1 MMITRRYRGYG
12 LFVLVPILAALALTS
27 CATPSVQFDT
37 PEGFARY
44 VEEGRQGAVSPEGV
58 ILSAYRT
65 ANEPQQDLAFW
76 AEAVELHLADGGYL
90 LLHTGE
96 FETASLDGR
105 YFEWVAPLG
114 EDDWVYLTAFCV
126 DDGAI
131 AVVEAAGPY
140 DVYGRYRDG
149 IRESLQTVR
158 IR

>member
-1 MMITRRYRGYG
+1 MMITRRHHGYG
-12 LFVLVPILAALALTS
+12 SILLVPILALLVLGS
-27 CATPSVQFDT
+27 CATSAVQFEA

-44 VEEGRQGAVSPEGV
+44 EAEGRQGAISPEGV
-58 ILSAYRT
+58 VLSAYRT

-76 AEAVELHLADGGYL
+76 TEAVELHLEDAGYL

-96 FETASLDGR
+96 FETTNLDGR

-114 EDDWVYLTAFCV
+114 DDDWVYLTAFCV

-140 DVYGRYRDG
+140 DVYERYREA
-149 IRESLQTVR
+149 IRASLRTVQ